1 MLEAASRVFGERGYT
16 GATTDAVA
24 LAAGVSQAYVVRTFG
39 SKKALFAEVAQR
51 AHERTEEAFRSA
63 AAQEAEAQAPL
74 DDRLGLAY
82 VRLMHQP
89 GVLRTVSHLFGM
101 GHDPHFGPMARDGF
115 LSIYRLLRFEI
126 RLSQQRTRA
135 FLAHGMLINTIL
147 SLRLPDL
154 AGTDDDA
161 TALLSG
167 IFRETFDDVVAAA
180 AEHDPLP
187 EGHRSAEPGA

>member
-16 GATTDAVA
+16 DATTDAVA

-126 RLSQQRTRA
+126 GLSQQRTRT

-147 SLRLPDL
+147 RLPDL
-154 AGTDDDA
+154 AGTDGDA

-167 IFRETFDDVVAAA
+167 NLRETFDDVVAAA

>member
-1 MLEAASRVFGERGYT
+1 MLEAASLVFGERGYA

-24 LAAGVSQAYVVRTFG
+24 QTAGVSQAYVVRTFG
-39 SKKALFAEVAQR
+39 SKQALFTEVAQR
-51 AHERTEEAFRSA
+51 ALGSTEAAFRAAAAEGDDSA
-63 AAQEAEAQAPL
+63 AAL

-89 GVLRTVSHLFGM
+89 GVLRTISHLFGL
-101 GHDPHFGPMARDGF
+101 GHDPHFGPMAREGF
-115 LSIYRLLRFEI
+115 LSIHRLLRCEI
-126 RLSQQRTRA
+126 GLSEQRTQA
-135 FLAHGMLINTIL
+135 FLARGMLINTIL

-161 TALLSG
+161 TALLRG

-187 EGHRSAEPGA
+187 EGHRSAEPGT